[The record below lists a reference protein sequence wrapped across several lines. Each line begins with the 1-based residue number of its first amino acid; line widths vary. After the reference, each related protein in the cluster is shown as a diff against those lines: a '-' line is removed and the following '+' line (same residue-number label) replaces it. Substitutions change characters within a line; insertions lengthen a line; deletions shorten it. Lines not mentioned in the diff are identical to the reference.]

1 MRRTLWRTAANAVQC
16 AATNASFTLAAA
28 AAQIENAFDQ
38 PELGSFDSTTADTYV
53 GTYTSAALGEITL
66 VVEDNLLVMD
76 AGEFRTRLIPL
87 MQQAD
92 PQQPV
97 VMMVDPPLVGLT
109 LRLRQNDAGEPEVVL
124 SPRGAAEE
132 VFTRLP

>member
-1 MRRTLWRTAANAVQC
+1 MWRTLWRTAANAVQC

-28 AAQIENAFDQ
+28 AAQIEDAFDQ

-66 VVEDNLLVMD
+66 VAEDNLLVMD

-97 VMMVDPPLVGLT
+97 VMMADPPLVGLT
-109 LRLRQNDAGEPEVVL
+109 LPLRQNDAGEPEVVL